1 MTAFTIQNTTTLPAM
16 LLITKGVA
24 GGPSN
29 MFGRVAVSANAKT
42 VIPTT
47 ETYTAYASITMEDGN
62 TYYSST
68 ISLDSGTQC
77 LMAQMLVSGGT
88 FSFELQKSP
97 GMILDQITL
106 SSTCRQPVTFYI
118 TATPVSPLGQ
128 PVLST
133 AVVVNP
139 RDTVAVS
146 TIETYTFRSIVD
158 GITSEP
164 LTTSPAQVAQPNLT
178 VNIYKDTVNFGDW
191 PGYSLAYA

>member
-1 MTAFTIQNTTTLPAM
+1 MTSFAIQNQTNQPAM

-29 MFGRVAVSANAKT
+29 LFGRVAVAANGKT
-42 VIPTT
+42 VVPTT

-68 ISLDSGTQC
+68 INLDSGTQS

-88 FSFELQKSP
+88 FSFELQKSA
-97 GMILDQITL
+97 GMVLDQIVL

-139 RDTVAVS
+139 RDNVIVS
-146 TIETYTFRSIVD
+146 TVETYTFRSIVN
-158 GITSEP
+158 GITSEV
-164 LTTSPAQVAQPNLT
+164 LTTTAADVAQAQLT
-178 VNIYKDTVNFGDW
+178 VNIYQDTVNFGDW
-191 PGYSLAYA
+191 PGYSLSYS